1 MNTEEWELCRS
12 EIKWILS
19 NVEKTNQESNEK
31 IERLTSI
38 LYGNSNYS
46 PSNVKMALK
55 NLDCKS
61 LMEIDSLERSFY
73 CGIKRS

>member
-1 MNTEEWELCRS
+1 MLCRS

-19 NVEKTNQESNEK
+19 HVEKTNPENSDK

-38 LYGNSNYS
+38 LYGHSDYS
-46 PSNVKMALK
+46 FSSVKMALK

-61 LMEIDSLERSFY
+61 LMEIDSLERSLY
-73 CGIKRS
+73 CGMRRR